1 MTSLRVAALLSFFNG
16 VGFLVLGV
24 FHHDQRVNH
33 VGALLGFLFLY
44 FAFMLWVFF

>member
-16 VGFLVLGV
+16 VGFLVLA

-33 VGALLGFLFLY
+33 VGALLGFLFVLRIY
-44 FAFMLWVFF
+44 ALGV